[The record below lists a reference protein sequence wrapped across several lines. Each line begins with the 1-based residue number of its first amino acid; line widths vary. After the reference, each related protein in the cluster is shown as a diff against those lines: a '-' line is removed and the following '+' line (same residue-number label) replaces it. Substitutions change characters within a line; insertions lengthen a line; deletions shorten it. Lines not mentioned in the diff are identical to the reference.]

1 MLANRAGRHQ
11 WNACICFRIRLH
23 PAQSLSTHMLYSPDT
38 WHRASLNMCQ
48 TTLMSQYSSN
58 RPRVSAAV
66 LRADRHEV
74 LMVQHRRPNGT
85 TYWQL
90 PGGGIEADE
99 HSETA
104 VLRELAEE
112 TGLAG
117 RVVQQLFV
125 IPYKY
130 GLSTTYLVAV
140 DDPISLHLG
149 YDPEERDAEHQKLAA
164 VTWQRLDMMG
174 DNPEIEALK
183 QALGQLKAFS
193 DGTEEA

>member
-1 MLANRAGRHQ
+1 MIQH
-11 WNACICFRIRLH
+11 
-23 PAQSLSTHMLYSPDT
+23 
-38 WHRASLNMCQ
+38 
-48 TTLMSQYSSN
+48 SSN
-58 RPRVSAAV
+58 RPRVSASV
-66 LRADRHEV
+66 LRADRREV

-85 TYWQL
+85 TYWQF

-99 HSETA
+99 HPETA

-117 RVVQQLFV
+117 RVVRQLFV

-140 DDPISLHLG
+140 DEPTSLHFG

-164 VTWQRLDMMG
+164 VAWQRLDMMG

-183 QALGQLKAFS
+183 HVLDTLVPFS
-193 DGTEEA
+193 DDFVSVR